1 MLMEDHAIGPLHM
14 VADGGRLLA
23 LEFGDLKHRLM
34 PMLRARFGK
43 EPVFEPADH
52 LGKIASAI
60 RAYFEGDLAALDAI
74 EVDGG
79 GTDFQRQAWRAL
91 RAIPPGETR
100 TYGQMAAIL
109 GRPNAAR
116 AIGMA
121 NGLNPISLV
130 VPCHRLV
137 GSNGALTGYGGGM
150 ERKRWL
156 LEHEKSWSG
165 MTEDQA
171 CLRDM
176 AAGWAKITP
185 TRSSPAACWSRR
197 TPRG

>member
-1 MLMEDHAIGPLHM
+1 MEDHAIGPIHM

-23 LEFGDLKHRLM
+23 MEFGDVEHRLM
-34 PMLRARFGK
+34 PMLRARFGGTPML
-43 EPVFEPADH
+43 EPVNDPDE
-52 LGKIASAI
+52 ITSAI
-60 RAYFEGDLAALDAI
+60 HAYFEGDLTALDEI

-79 GTDFQRQAWRAL
+79 GTDFQRRAWQAL

-100 TYGQMAAIL
+100 TYGQMAAAL

-121 NGLNPISLV
+121 NALNPISLV

-137 GSNGALTGYGGGM
+137 GRNGALTGYGGGI

-156 LEHEKSWSG
+156 IDHERRHS
-165 MTEDQA
+165 
-171 CLRDM
+171 
-176 AAGWAKITP
+176 AKTQL
-185 TRSSPAACWSRR
+185 AVVA
-197 TPRG
+197 